1 MRELFGGVGIIVGA
15 VLLVFVLMLGLDYS
29 GLMWDSFIGPKRE
42 NVRREIFE
50 QTKSYN
56 QGMQQ
61 DLIKAMHDYKM
72 TKDPQEKEAIKA
84 MVRHQMADYKES
96 KISDSELNGFL
107 NMCKYE

>member
-1 MRELFGGVGIIVGA
+1 MKDVFVGILIFVGVMIGFCA
-15 VLLVFVLMLGLDYS
+15 LDYS
-29 GLMWDSFIGPKRE
+29 GLMWESFIGPKRE

-50 QTKSYN
+50 NTKSYN

-84 MVRHQMADYKES
+84 MVRHQMADFKDAKIQSSDLRSFLES
-96 KISDSELNGFL
+96 
-107 NMCKYE
+107 CKYE